1 MSGHADPGAGGDGQT
16 MALEKMMYSLVC
28 GSFHEVLR
36 QHDKLDTLEYF
47 RQQQD
52 LLGKAYRI
60 GAFSISLL
68 EPRPR

>member
-1 MSGHADPGAGGDGQT
+1 
-16 MALEKMMYSLVC
+16 MMYSLVC

-60 GAFSISLL
+60 GAFSISLF
-68 EPRPR
+68 ETRPR